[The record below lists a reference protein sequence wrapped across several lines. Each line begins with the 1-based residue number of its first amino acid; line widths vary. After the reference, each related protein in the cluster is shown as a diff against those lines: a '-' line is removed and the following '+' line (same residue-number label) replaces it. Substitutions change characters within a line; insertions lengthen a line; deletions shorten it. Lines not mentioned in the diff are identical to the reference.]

1 MKLILLQDVENL
13 GSEGDIVTV
22 KDGYGR
28 NFLIP
33 KGFAVMATKGAEKAL
48 QEELRQKSR
57 KIAQKKED
65 AQRIAAELE
74 NMEISVPARVGEEN
88 RIFGTVTPQQVAI
101 QLAHQ
106 GFDVDRRKIE
116 MNEEIRMIGVYS
128 ATVRLHPEVT
138 AQLKVRV
145 VPENEAAA

>member
-1 MKLILLQDVENL
+1 MKLILLKDVENL

-28 NFLIP
+28 NYLIP
-33 KGFAVMATKGAEKAL
+33 KGFAIMATKGAEKAL

-57 KIAQKKED
+57 KLAQKKED
-65 AQRIAAELE
+65 AQRVAAELE

-88 RIFGTVTPQQVAI
+88 RIFGTVTPPQIAI
-101 QLAHQ
+101 QLAQH
-106 GFDVDRRKIE
+106 GFEVDRRKIE
-116 MNEEIRMIGVYS
+116 INEEIRMLGVYS

-138 AQLKVRV
+138 AQLKIHV
-145 VPENEAAA
+145 VPENEEEA